1 MIRLALEV
9 RGGSLQFCDLF
20 WLSSWN
26 ADFPQ
31 EQKLSLPDGY
41 YHITVCT
48 RRPESG
54 YWGDDQ
60 MICLYFN
67 KREEM
72 PELIWPGVPYLF
84 TEASESES
92 DETGTQGQNRRDY
105 MEMLCQLYA
114 VEEPQGYTEEEIAV
128 VKKYFDALPLVLEEF
143 WKRAACTEAIHK
155 VQDKWMKPEDF
166 DKWDWLRDSDY
177 LV

>member
-1 MIRLALEV
+1 
-9 RGGSLQFCDLF
+9 
-20 WLSSWN
+20 
-26 ADFPQ
+26 
-31 EQKLSLPDGY
+31 
-41 YHITVCT
+41 
-48 RRPESG
+48 
-54 YWGDDQ
+54 
-60 MICLYFN
+60 
-67 KREEM
+67 
-72 PELIWPGVPYLF
+72 
-84 TEASESES
+84 
-92 DETGTQGQNRRDY
+92 
-105 MEMLCQLYA
+105 MLCQLYA